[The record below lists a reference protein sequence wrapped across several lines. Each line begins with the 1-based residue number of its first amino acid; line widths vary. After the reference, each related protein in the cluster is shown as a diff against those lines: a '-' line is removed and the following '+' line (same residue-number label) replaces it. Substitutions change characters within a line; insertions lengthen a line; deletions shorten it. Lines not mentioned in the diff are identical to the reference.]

1 MGECWEGLEVETGG
15 WCWYRMCSALLCEV
29 RAQNKT
35 KTGGAGKY
43 KETCVEFFP
52 PATVRRLWYE
62 MSRTDVFYLQASLGG
77 VPIIPQQFLLWL
89 VTDRH
94 RCLVPFYIKPTVK
107 VAKHQNSLCKIA
119 AGCMLDMTQ
128 HSEGLA
134 ITHGAELNCRHARN
148 S

>member
-1 MGECWEGLEVETGG
+1 MLGRAGGGEGG
-15 WCWYRMCSALLCEV
+15 VGVGTECV
-29 RAQNKT
+29 RPCCARYEHRIKT